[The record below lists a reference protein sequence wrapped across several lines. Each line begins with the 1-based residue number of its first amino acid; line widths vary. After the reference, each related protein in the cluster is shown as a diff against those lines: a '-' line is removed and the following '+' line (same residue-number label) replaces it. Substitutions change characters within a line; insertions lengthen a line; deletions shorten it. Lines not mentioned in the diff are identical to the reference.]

1 MSPLH
6 DINQQLI
13 AQYGETTDKG
23 TTYSSLDFYSKYMES
38 KRSNVKLLE
47 IGIGIGG
54 SALLWSKY
62 FDQFQID
69 MFDSAEGFSSPAPF
83 QEQLLTTPNLIL
95 QFNKNSLEEQIATKF
110 QDNYYDFIID
120 DSTNDLRNHWQ
131 NMLNFWPKLAVGGV
145 YFMENILEPTAVEQ
159 IGIHF
164 KLYFDHIKQNY
175 EVENYLGNRIK
186 DGNLN
191 DVMIA
196 LRKL

>member
-1 MSPLH
+1 
-6 DINQQLI
+6 
-13 AQYGETTDKG
+13 
-23 TTYSSLDFYSKYMES
+23 
-38 KRSNVKLLE
+38 
-47 IGIGIGG
+47 
-54 SALLWSKY
+54 
-62 FDQFQID
+62 
-69 MFDSAEGFSSPAPF
+69 
-83 QEQLLTTPNLIL
+83 
-95 QFNKNSLEEQIATKF
+95 
-110 QDNYYDFIID
+110 
-120 DSTNDLRNHWQ
+120 
-131 NMLNFWPKLAVGGV
+131 MLNFWPKLAVGGV